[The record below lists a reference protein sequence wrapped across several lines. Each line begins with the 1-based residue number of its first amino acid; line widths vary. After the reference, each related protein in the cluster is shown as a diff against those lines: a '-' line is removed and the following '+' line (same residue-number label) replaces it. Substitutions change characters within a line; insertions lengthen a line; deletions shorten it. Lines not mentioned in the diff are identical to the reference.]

1 MSRRILELFGDWLMF
16 DGERLAKLPAG
27 WSPAKR
33 MLLVETLDAVHGPSV
48 DLSHGELERAAVV
61 LNDKHRIVGEH
72 HPGPVLPTDYYTAIV
87 VRLDELTEVLQK
99 ADIEVT
105 T

>member
-1 MSRRILELFGDWLMF
+1 MSRRTLELFGDWLLF
-16 DGERLAKLPAG
+16 DGERLAELPAG

-48 DLSHGELERAAVV
+48 DLSRGELERATVV

-72 HPGPVLPTDYYTAIV
+72 HPGPVLPTDYYTAVV